1 MAFVP
6 FAKTIFKNLVSKP
19 ATRLYPVTARK
30 PFDRTRGH
38 IEIDIQQ
45 CIFCGLC
52 DRKCPTHAITVTKA
66 DKGWSIERMRCIQC
80 NSCVEVCPKKCLNM
94 DQQYTRPAPGKV
106 VDTFHA

>member
-6 FAKTIFKNLVSKP
+6 FSKTIFKNLVSNP
-19 ATRLYPVTARK
+19 ATRLYPVAVRP
-30 PFDRTRGH
+30 PFALTRGH

-52 DRKCPTHAITVTKA
+52 DRKCPTNAITVTKA
-66 DKGWSIERMRCIQC
+66 DKEWSIQRLRCIQC
-80 NSCVEVCPKKCLNM
+80 NSCVEVCPKKCLVM
-94 DQQYTRPAPGKV
+94 DPQYTSPATGQV